1 MSRFVNKVALIT
13 GGASGI
19 GAAVGH
25 RIATEGAR
33 VALVDLNR
41 EKLEEQKNILT
52 EKGFDVTV
60 RFLLLKINS
69 RVHLAPKNSSY
80 YRKGNLEKF

>member
-25 RIATEGAR
+25 RVAREGAR

-41 EKLEEQKNILT
+41 DKLEEQKNFLND
-52 EKGFDVTV
+52 KGFTATV
-60 RFLLLKINS
+60 SHLTFNPAIQFLDAKRPINFS
-69 RVHLAPKNSSY
+69 
-80 YRKGNLEKF
+80 

>member
-41 EKLEEQKNILT
+41 EKLKEQKNILT
-52 EKGFDVTV
+52 EKGFNVTV
-60 RFLLLKINS
+60 RFLLLKTI
-69 RVHLAPKNSSY
+69 
-80 YRKGNLEKF
+80 